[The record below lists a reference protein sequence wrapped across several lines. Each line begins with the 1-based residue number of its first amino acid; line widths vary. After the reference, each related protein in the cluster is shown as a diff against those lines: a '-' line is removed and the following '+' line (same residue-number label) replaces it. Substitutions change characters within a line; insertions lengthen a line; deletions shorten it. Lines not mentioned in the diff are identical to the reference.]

1 MPAGEQECEYDE
13 EKYYSKEG
21 KLLRKEK
28 KIPGYLWGDIKINII
43 GKKDDLP
50 IHFCDKCDLPIK
62 IYGQIIPCKHAFC
75 YDCANLYDKNGCKI
89 CPGCSYPVHRIEKHK
104 RGSLFMCSAVQGCK
118 RTYSSQ
124 KSLRAHIKHRHK
136 RAGKHVSSTSL
147 EKVHPSVAPPRTEI
161 SEIPQRLQDDGR
173 LSYIPP
179 EQHAIMPPPTVPH
192 MPHKHY
198 NRSHKDIRTPP
209 KELSPS
215 PPFPIQWETVSIFT
229 KKQGNVITEHIQ
241 KNSNSGAKKP
251 SPPDYSPEYQGQPVV
266 SHPNHIR
273 PRKQH
278 YAQPPS
284 PSSTVNHPMPYPPQD
299 VGTPNLVSSQVPALT
314 TTYDPSP
321 GFVIVQVPLFMKSPL
336 PPIPRS
342 RNGNPSESE
351 FTFHHKNPNFLPQS
365 TENQETLSPRLTQR
379 DATDRSLWLG
389 WKVLPP
395 LPMWNPPS
403 SNPHSESHHSDQRR
417 QKPYEG

>member
-1 MPAGEQECEYDE
+1 MPAGGQERKYNEG
-13 EKYYSKEG
+13 KYYSKRG

-28 KIPGYLWGDIKINII
+28 KIPGYLWGDIKMNVI

-62 IYGQIIPCKHAFC
+62 IYGRIIPCKHAFC

-89 CPGCSYPVHRIEKHK
+89 CPGCSYPVRRIEKHK
-104 RGSLFMCSAVQGCK
+104 RGSLFTCSAIHECK

-124 KSLRAHIKHRHK
+124 KSLQAHIKHCNK
-136 RAGKHVSSTSL
+136 RAGKHVSCTSL
-147 EKVHPSVAPPRTEI
+147 EKVRPRIDPPQTEI
-161 SEIPQRLQDDGR
+161 SEIPKRLQDEGHR
-173 LSYIPP
+173 SYIPP
-179 EQHAIMPPPTVPH
+179 EQHTMMPPPTVPH
-192 MPHKHY
+192 MLHKHY
-198 NRSHKDIRTPP
+198 NWPPKDIQAPP

-229 KKQGNVITEHIQ
+229 RKDGKIITEHIQ
-241 KNSNSGAKKP
+241 KYSNSGAKKP

-266 SHPNHIR
+266 SYPDHNM

-278 YAQPPS
+278 YAQPLS

-314 TTYDPSP
+314 TTSDPSP
-321 GFVIVQVPLFMKSPL
+321 GFVIVQGPLFMKFLL
-336 PPIPRS
+336 PPILQS
-342 RNGNPSESE
+342 QNGNPSESE
-351 FTFHHKNPNFLPQS
+351 FAFHHYNLNFLPQS
-365 TENQETLSPRLTQR
+365 TESQETLSPRLTQR
-379 DATDRSLWLG
+379 DATDRTLWLG

-395 LPMWNPPS
+395 PSLWNPPS
-403 SNPHSESHHSDQRR
+403 SNLHRE
-417 QKPYEG
+417 